1 MKLFIEIVGGFFI
14 GVLFY
19 LIVIDRGAA
28 FGDDPKPNVTCN
40 ERTCTYVVP
49 TDKQWED
56 KRICYL
62 DNLSDQLAL
71 QLLDHPLEERV
82 SEAQEVRRLDAEVRD
97 LKRTFQKRW
106 GHPPSC
112 MIPDQEGK

>member
-1 MKLFIEIVGGFFI
+1 MKSLIEVVGGAIMLGF
-14 GVLFY
+14 FY
-19 LIVIDRGAA
+19 LIIIDKGAA
-28 FGDDPKPNVTCN
+28 FGDKPNVTCN

-71 QLLDHPLEERV
+71 QILDYPLEERV
-82 SEAQEVRRLDAEVRD
+82 EEAQEVRRLDAEVRN
-97 LKRTFQKRW
+97 LKRAFQKRW

-112 MIPDQEGK
+112 MIPTTGE